1 MKRSRR
7 ILLITAIALV
17 AVLGVAGIAYAITN
31 GVPDGDR
38 HPYVGLLVFDSAP
51 EHPAGA
57 AAAL

>member
-31 GVPDGDR
+31 GVPDGDN
-38 HPYVGLLVFDSAP
+38 HPYVGLVLFYDEDNVPLWRCSSS
-51 EHPAGA
+51 
-57 AAAL
+57 

>member
-31 GVPDGDR
+31 GVPDGDS
-38 HPYVGLLVFDSAP
+38 HPYVGLLVF
-51 EHPAGA
+51 
-57 AAAL
+57 